1 MYSASYIRQRVN
13 QDKAKLNAK
22 IIGQLI
28 QLLDTLFRLASED
41 GNYGIYLMPLPDDEE
56 ARKICIADIEKAYPA
71 LKDVNFVN
79 VEKTIYW
86 HEIYNYLFTVAYWR
100 VLQNKLRHHGYKANR
115 IDNIGFDATY
125 SAAISIS
132 WEED

>member
-56 ARKICIADIEKAYPA
+56 ARKIRIADIEKASPA

-79 VEKTIYW
+79 VEKTIY
-86 HEIYNYLFTVAYWR
+86 
-100 VLQNKLRHHGYKANR
+100 
-115 IDNIGFDATY
+115 
-125 SAAISIS
+125 
-132 WEED
+132 